1 MDDAASVAVVVL
13 DAAAVPD
20 NDVVV
25 VAFPDV
31 EDAAFDFGSVPEV
44 VEEAALVHEDHRQTL
59 NQL

>member
-1 MDDAASVAVVVL
+1 VVL

-25 VAFPDV
+25 AFPGA
-31 EDAAFDFGSVPEV
+31 EDAAFDFGNVHEV
-44 VEEAALVHEDHRQTL
+44 VEEAALGHEDHRQTL